1 MEFYIFRHAYSCT
14 NIIKLT
20 SKFKYYKEYLN
31 KTKKE
36 PHITN
41 WGIISATRAS
51 KKKLMKSIKAEEF
64 YVSPLLRTWETAA
77 CMFPDIKIFKIGKYL
92 REGNKW
98 TGPQEKDL
106 LLGYSDTPGTKKVQ
120 LDRFNDFK
128 KHVSTLTDFL
138 SKKEIKKIQN
148 TRIIRR
154 KYTKKDTLKGDI
166 ELFIQKT
173 KFKKKKILVVC
184 HGVIMQHFM
193 KKHLSKDTFKKFRK
207 IKKKGDNNL
216 FGLKV
221 LCDKNKK
228 ILSVKIIFNG
238 YSNKKIPKKIS
249 EFNDL
254 C

>member
-1 MEFYIFRHAYSCT
+1 MTYFIS
-14 NIIKLT
+14 T
-20 SKFKYYKEYLN
+20 S
-31 KTKKE
+31 KE

-51 KKKLMKSIKAEEF
+51 RKKLMKSIKAEEF
-64 YVSPLLRTWETAA
+64 YVSPLLRTWETVA
-77 CMFPDIKIFKIGKYL
+77 CMFPHVKTFKIGQYL
-92 REGNKW
+92 REGNKLFKS
-98 TGPQEKDL
+98 QSKKEIV
-106 LLGYSDTPGTKKVQ
+106 GYTNTPGTKKEQ
-120 LDRFNDFK
+120 LKRFDDFK

-154 KYTKKDTLKGDI
+154 NYTKKDTLKGDI
-166 ELFIQKT
+166 DLFIQKT

-184 HGVIMQHFM
+184 HGNIIQEFM
-193 KKHLSKDTFKKFRK
+193 KKYISEKTFKTFRRK
-207 IKKKGDNNL
+207 IKKSANSNL
-216 FGLKV
+216 YGIKV

-228 ILSVKIIFNG
+228 ILSVKIIFYG
-238 YSNKKIPKKIS
+238 YSNKKIPKKIN